1 MFLLLLFFFTASHP
15 PAGSLIVSHLIRE
28 VVHSVQGRVDHQHGV
43 DQWLV
48 LQLGHGEDP
57 VVQPGAGAGPEGFL

>member
-1 MFLLLLFFFTASHP
+1 MFLLLFFFTASHP
-15 PAGSLIVSHLIRE
+15 PAGSLLGSHLIRE

-43 DQWLV
+43 DQRLV